1 MITIEK
7 GKNYGEIVDAAEAA
21 TIDLYNKIEK
31 NYTGFSDGFWNES
44 LELFQ
49 KTLGKG
55 RVIEIG
61 CGNGRDAKLFL
72 EHEFGYVGFDASSEM
87 LRVAQEN
94 VPKGSFYL
102 ADARDL
108 SFLEEDQFD
117 GFWSVAT
124 LFHVQKISMWHVLYE
139 LRKTTKPGG
148 IGFISLQV
156 IHTSDENDEEILTEK
171 FFGEEECSRFLSYYT
186 KEEFKGMLDEVGFET
201 LSISVKEE
209 DSSTKKDWLCCLIR
223 NTKTN

>member
-1 MITIEK
+1 MVIEK
-7 GKNYGEIVDAAEAA
+7 GKNYGKIVDAAEAA
-21 TIDLYNKIEK
+21 TIDLYNKIAR

-44 LELFQ
+44 LEIFQ

-55 RVIEIG
+55 KVIEIG
-61 CGNGRDAKLFL
+61 CGNGRDAQSFL
-72 EHEFGYVGFDASSEM
+72 AHGFEYIGFDASEEM

-94 VPKGSFYL
+94 VPKGNFYL

-108 SFLEEDQFD
+108 SFLEENQFD

-124 LFHVQKISMWHVLYE
+124 LFHVQKISIWHVLYE

-148 IGFISLQV
+148 IGFISLHV
-156 IHTSDENDEEILTEK
+156 MPASDEDDEEIVTGK
-171 FFGEEECSRFLSYYT
+171 FFGEEACSRFLSYYT
-186 KEEFKGMLDEVGFET
+186 KEEFEGILAEVGFEILLT
-201 LSISVKEE
+201 SVKKEG
-209 DSSTKKDWLCCLIR
+209 SAKKDWLCCLVK